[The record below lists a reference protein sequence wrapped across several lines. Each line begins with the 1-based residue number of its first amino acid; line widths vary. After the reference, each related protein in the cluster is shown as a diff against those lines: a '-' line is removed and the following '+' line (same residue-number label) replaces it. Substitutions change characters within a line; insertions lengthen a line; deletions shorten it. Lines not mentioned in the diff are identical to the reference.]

1 MASTS
6 TSTVVFVL
14 GGPGSGKGTQCKRLT
29 EHFGFVH
36 FSAGDLLR
44 AFVKSGTEEGNQV
57 AAMMQEG
64 KIVPSEVTV
73 NLLKKAMEESGKDKF
88 LIDGFPRN
96 LENRDTFLRVV
107 SHERKKEPE
116 QESYHSLLCELTSS
130 LSLSLFVFP
139 LAGSVDCQVGH
150 DCSFVLFFD
159 CPEEVL
165 EARLLNRGEGRAD
178 DNIETIRKRF
188 KTYQDQTMPVIE
200 HYKGLDKVREV
211 KTDVGIDQVWEVVS
225 GLFK

>member
-1 MASTS
+1 M
-6 TSTVVFVL
+6 
-14 GGPGSGKGTQCKRLT
+14 
-29 EHFGFVH
+29 
-36 FSAGDLLR
+36 
-44 AFVKSGTEEGNQV
+44 
-57 AAMMQEG
+57 
-64 KIVPSEVTV
+64 
-73 NLLKKAMEESGKDKF
+73 
-88 LIDGFPRN
+88 
-96 LENRDTFLRVV
+96 
-107 SHERKKEPE
+107 KEPK
-116 QESYHSLLCELTSS
+116 QESYHSFCELPSSLRFS
-130 LSLSLFVFP
+130 LSLSLSLSIFLFSP
-139 LAGSVDCQVGH
+139 SVDCQVGH

-200 HYKGLDKVREV
+200 HYKGLDKVRKV

>member
-1 MASTS
+1 M
-6 TSTVVFVL
+6 
-14 GGPGSGKGTQCKRLT
+14 
-29 EHFGFVH
+29 
-36 FSAGDLLR
+36 
-44 AFVKSGTEEGNQV
+44 
-57 AAMMQEG
+57 
-64 KIVPSEVTV
+64 
-73 NLLKKAMEESGKDKF
+73 
-88 LIDGFPRN
+88 
-96 LENRDTFLRVV
+96 
-107 SHERKKEPE
+107 
-116 QESYHSLLCELTSS
+116 
-130 LSLSLFVFP
+130 
-139 LAGSVDCQVGH
+139 GH

-200 HYKGLDKVREV
+200 HYKGLDKVRKV